1 MKKWLKELDRLL
13 RGDATRISALKYG
26 AVEVPVGGISV
37 LILCLGLFYGLC
49 MSCYAIFVGADEI
62 GARILSTMIKVP
74 LLFFLTLGIT
84 FPSLYIFNTLIG
96 SRLTIDSVLQLLIA
110 SIGVMMA
117 VLASLGPIIAFFS
130 VSTTSSSFM
139 LLLNV
144 AVFSIAGIL
153 GLRFLLRTLQRL
165 SQAKLAPAADVP
177 AGDTETA
184 EGDWLEK
191 EFTVLNNGNG
201 DGERD
206 INGDV
211 HHNEVNE
218 ATAET
223 EKQREAT
230 DLLIARGTGQ
240 YRPNRPQRKRSNVGA
255 SDPKVKMIF
264 RVWVVVFGLV
274 GAQLSWV
281 MRPFIGDG
289 VQTFH
294 WFGPRGSSFFEAVL
308 NAIGKVL

>member
-62 GARILSTMIKVP
+62 PARILSTMTKVP

-165 SQAKLAPAADVP
+165 SQAKAAPAADTP
-177 AGDTETA
+177 AGDAQTA

-191 EFTVLNNGNG
+191 EFTVLSNGA
-201 DGERD
+201 GERD

-211 HHNEVNE
+211 RHNEANG

-223 EKQREAT
+223 ETETETA
-230 DLLIARGTGQ
+230 DVLIARGTGQ

>member
-13 RGDATRISALKYG
+13 RGDATRISALRYG
-26 AVEVPVGGISV
+26 AVEISVGGISM

-49 MSCYAIFVGADEI
+49 MSCYSMFVGADEI
-62 GARILSTMIKVP
+62 GLRILSTMIKVP

-144 AVFSIAGIL
+144 AVFSIAGVL

-165 SQAKLAPAADVP
+165 SQVQSAPAADAP
-177 AGDTETA
+177 SA

-191 EFTVLNNGNG
+191 EFTVLSNAGGEETNGTA
-201 DGERD
+201 
-206 INGDV
+206 
-211 HHNEVNE
+211 HHEQATS
-218 ATAET
+218 ATAGTGMET
-223 EKQREAT
+223 EA
-230 DLLIARGTGQ
+230 DVIDVSVARGSGP
-240 YRPNRPQRKRSNVGA
+240 YRSNRPQRKRSNVGV

-264 RVWVVVFGLV
+264 RIWVVVFGLV

-289 VQTFH
+289 TQVFH

-308 NAIGKVL
+308 NALGKIL